1 MHYLPLS
8 AFLYKGFKFLPNLCN
23 GCHNVVMMFM
33 NLNDMAILN
42 ILGVDYHCFINRISK
57 IVAMGL
63 LNSVNPNEKSVTL

>member
-1 MHYLPLS
+1 
-8 AFLYKGFKFLPNLCN
+8 
-23 GCHNVVMMFM
+23 M
-33 NLNDMAILN
+33 NLNDIVILN

>member
-1 MHYLPLS
+1 MPLS

-33 NLNDMAILN
+33 NLNV
-42 ILGVDYHCFINRISK
+42 LGVDYHCFINRISK